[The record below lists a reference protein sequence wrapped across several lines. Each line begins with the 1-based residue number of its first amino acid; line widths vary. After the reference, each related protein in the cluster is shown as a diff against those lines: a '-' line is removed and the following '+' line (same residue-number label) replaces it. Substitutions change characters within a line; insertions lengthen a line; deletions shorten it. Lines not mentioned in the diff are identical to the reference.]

1 MKKRTFFLV
10 ASLISLMDLN
20 AQQSY
25 TGEITPNPRWPES
38 YSIDIRPAWNSNTP
52 RPILSPIDQM
62 VEEERIA
69 NPMLQ
74 RGPEQS
80 GSFDYDQL
88 ERRYPV
94 RSVLPQNQR
103 QTMTTEDAMAMD
115 DYRRKRMADE
125 LAIKG
130 AQLNQKIAQRD
141 LEYKDKIITQAEE
154 VQKLIGGLT
163 PGSPT
168 FDAQVADINLQYP
181 LAQQNSAVQEQIQN
195 LSQTNNQMKALLT
208 KPLATGWLNSDHKI
222 SVDPSVQITLPKGT
236 KITIWK
242 ISKNKTCEVS
252 AGEIRF
258 TCSVTE
264 IAVDP

>member
-1 MKKRTFFLV
+1 
-10 ASLISLMDLN
+10 MDLN

-52 RPILSPIDQM
+52 PPKLSPM
-62 VEEERIA
+62 ERIVDQQFLTD
-69 NPMLQ
+69 PTLQ
-74 RGPEQS
+74 RGPEQP
-80 GSFDYDQL
+80 GSS
-88 ERRYPV
+88 V
-94 RSVLPQNQR
+94 RSVLPQNER
-103 QTMTTEDAMAMD
+103 QTMTTEDAMAMH